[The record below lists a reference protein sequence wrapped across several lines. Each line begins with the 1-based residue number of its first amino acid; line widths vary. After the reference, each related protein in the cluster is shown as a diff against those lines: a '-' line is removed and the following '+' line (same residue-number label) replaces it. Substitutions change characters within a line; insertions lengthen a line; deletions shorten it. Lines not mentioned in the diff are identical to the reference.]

1 MGQQLKD
8 KIAFITGACSGIG
21 LATAQRF
28 IDEGAQVLAA
38 DIQDDVGA
46 ALQQR
51 FAGRLKYA
59 HCDVTQPAQ
68 IQQAVDRAAAEF
80 GGLDI
85 VFNNAGAGGQRGGM
99 ETMTLEGWDATMN
112 LLLRS
117 VMAGTLYALPHLKAR
132 GGGAIVNTSSISAL
146 ASGYAP
152 VAYSTAKA
160 AVLHFSK
167 VTAADLAPHR
177 IRVNAVV
184 PGFIATPIF
193 GTGFGLDRAGAEAMA
208 ATLAERGAQAAAS
221 RPGGPA
227 RRRGRSRALPVQRRG
242 RLRHRHAHPGGRR
255 FDHRHPR
262 FVGPAGAEHRARSA
276 GHHARGAGG
285 DGQGQCCQGSRD
297 KSAIAGP
304 GQSTAVM
311 VAHRAAKAAWKWFFA
326 FTHSSRVLARS
337 MPFIA

>member
-1 MGQQLKD
+1 MGPRFED

-28 IDEGAQVLAA
+28 IDEGACVLAA
-38 DIQDDVGA
+38 DIQDDAGV

-59 HCDVTQPAQ
+59 HCDVTQPVQ
-68 IQQAVDRAAAEF
+68 IEHALQRAVAEF

-99 ETMTLEGWDATMN
+99 DEMTLDGWEQTMN

-117 VMAGTLYALPHLKAR
+117 VMCGTLYALPHLKAR
-132 GGGAIVNTSSISAL
+132 GGGAIVNTASISAL
-146 ASGYAP
+146 AAGYAP

-167 VTAADLAPHR
+167 VTAADLAKHR

-208 ATLAERGAQAAAS
+208 ATLSERGAQ
-221 RPGGPA
+221 
-227 RRRGRSRALPVQRRG
+227 LQ
-242 RLRHRHAHPGGRR
+242 
-255 FDHRHPR
+255 
-262 FVGPAGAEHRARSA
+262 PAGRVGRADDVAEAVLYLCSDAAGFVTGTQLVVDGGMTIGPRSSWDA
-276 GHHARGAGG
+276 EV
-285 DGQGQCCQGSRD
+285 
-297 KSAIAGP
+297 P
-304 GQSTAVM
+304 NAVREALGITPEALQAM
-311 VAHRAAKAAWKWFFA
+311 ADAAKAKAGG
-326 FTHSSRVLARS
+326 
-337 MPFIA
+337 